1 MQLSP
6 LSNGAISQSSI
17 CLILSGVWACRSQHC
32 NRLMPAWLAK
42 MTQLEEARLPGCS
55 FCKFLQCLLQLS
67 QLKELQLINLAASM
81 DVPES
86 ITSLAAWPNLT
97 SLDMGGLDQYGVS
110 EESEASPATFQK
122 ILGARSRIVVL
133 KGPDSQTLT
142 QRQSQA

>member
-97 SLDMGGLDQYGVS
+97 SLDMGALISTVYQKNLK
-110 EESEASPATFQK
+110 PAQPPFK
-122 ILGARSRIVVL
+122 KFLELGAGL
-133 KGPDSQTLT
+133 WY
-142 QRQSQA
+142 